1 MPASVNDLIVDVE
14 FYQKSRKLA
23 IYVIRKHQNQAQ
35 PKDSTGDKL
44 YELCLE
50 VKYKHDLFFENV
62 GNELGLN
69 EQNFEQLSQAVMS
82 EVLSGNCNFG
92 RVVSIYAFCLALSDY
107 CVRNNF
113 GNRIESI
120 AEAVALTIQAHL
132 ELSHHYKPA
141 TQNSISATYLLSPLE
156 KPTNC

>member
-35 PKDSTGDKL
+35 PKDSTGNKL

-62 GNELGLN
+62 GNELSL
-69 EQNFEQLSQAVMS
+69 
-82 EVLSGNCNFG
+82 
-92 RVVSIYAFCLALSDY
+92 IH
-107 CVRNNF
+107 
-113 GNRIESI
+113 I
-120 AEAVALTIQAHL
+120 
-132 ELSHHYKPA
+132 
-141 TQNSISATYLLSPLE
+141 
-156 KPTNC
+156 